1 MRIEQHMKHSPLNLD
16 ILMYSITCW
25 MEEWKIEDG
34 RMIKIMG
41 IHENLILYIHACQCK
56 KKTFE
61 IYMHICY
68 YCIHTAYI
76 GLHVCTYIL
85 AYWPYKIKIQLTSLA
100 VLVFSYLDENKPPLL
115 QISVWLCSSS
125 TIFLVQPQ
133 LEKLE
138 SLVRSFCQNLSH
150 SPSGIHPLLK
160 GKGRK
165 VLLRKMPYFR
175 NL

>member
-1 MRIEQHMKHSPLNLD
+1 
-16 ILMYSITCW
+16 
-25 MEEWKIEDG
+25 
-34 RMIKIMG
+34 
-41 IHENLILYIHACQCK
+41 
-56 KKTFE
+56 
-61 IYMHICY
+61 MHICY

-85 AYWPYKIKIQLTSLA
+85 AYYWPYKIKIQLTSLA

-125 TIFLVQPQ
+125 TIFLAQPQ

-165 VLLRKMPYFR
+165 VLLRKMLYFR
-175 NL
+175 KLYFCFFLKCCGNLFLMINYFMNLILLNSLWVIKRSI